1 MLILTGCYTSVFGT
15 TYHVDFFLE
24 AMLVINKRLVLKI
37 FNLTLVTDL
46 YFYINDKIFS
56 ENIVISNNE
65 FILET
70 ITDKQMYRVFQKT
83 WEFSDEFDIVF
94 SDNSLI

>member
-1 MLILTGCYTSVFGT
+1 MSI
-15 TYHVDFFLE
+15 FLE
-24 AMLVINKRLVLKI
+24 AMLVRILNKSLVLKI

-70 ITDKQMYRVFQKT
+70 ITAKQMFRVSQKIMGIQWRIRYRLFR
-83 WEFSDEFDIVF
+83 
-94 SDNSLI
+94 